1 MTPPADVEAR
11 VDIPD
16 TAGTV
21 EAIAAD

>member
-1 MTPPADVEAR
+1 MTPPADVEAK